1 MKLKVSER
9 ANITRLSSVRNQAY
23 GGQKVTRV
31 SRKSFFLTQR
41 KMIGLRKRWLFGLSG
56 KKGLKKSGYLDLVEK
71 ETIWT

>member
-1 MKLKVSER
+1 MKLKVSKR

-41 KMIGLRKRWLFGLSG
+41 IGLRKRWLFGLSG
-56 KKGLKKSGYLDLVEK
+56 KKRLKKSGYLDLVEK